1 MTVELI
7 SVVGTFAGTLSIMG
21 YLPQIQKSLKLKSMN
36 EVSLALLLLFT
47 LSSLLWTIYGF
58 YNSDFILGG
67 LSTVT
72 FSMGLILIIM
82 KIIFGKK
89 IKYFQTTSLK

>member
-21 YLPQIQKSLKLKSMN
+21 YLPQIHKSLKLKSMN
-36 EVSLALLLLFT
+36 EVSLVLLLLFT

-72 FSMGLILIIM
+72 FSMDLPD
-82 KIIFGKK
+82 FRR
-89 IKYFQTTSLK
+89 